1 MFAVTIEKYWFK
13 ALFTRGGFGPRD
25 KGGGGKGKRG
35 RVGQEGMRGRAGQG
49 ERRGGRGGGE
59 RKGSF

>member
-25 KGGGGKGKRG
+25 KGGGEGKRG
-35 RVGQEGMRGRAGQG
+35 RAEKEGDAL
-49 ERRGGRGGGE
+49 
-59 RKGSF
+59 KHF